1 MESYMDLSQRI
12 TENFLEMDNDI
23 CVELLHTDKEY
34 ASLYD
39 KSDNLQHLHPFIM
52 KVLEGTGEI
61 SLTKDEH
68 RILAEYLNTK
78 IGMAS
83 IERQQIYFRGHTDS
97 FAYLKKIGAIKSY
110 W

>member
-12 TENFLEMDNDI
+12 TENFLEIDNDI

-39 KSDNLQHLHPFIM
+39 KADDLQHLHPFIM
-52 KVLEGTGEI
+52 KALEGAEEI

-68 RILAEYLNTK
+68 HILVEYLSLK
-78 IGMAS
+78 IEMDS
-83 IERQQIYFRGHTDS
+83 IERRQIYFRGHTDS
-97 FAYLKKIGAIKSY
+97 FAYLKKIGAI
-110 W
+110 

>member
-12 TENFLEMDNDI
+12 TENFLEIDNDI
-23 CVELLHTDKEY
+23 CVELLHKDKEY

-61 SLTKDEH
+61 YLTKDEH
-68 RILAEYLNTK
+68 HILVEYLNIK
-78 IGMAS
+78 IELDS
-83 IERQQIYFRGHTDS
+83 IERRQIYFCGHTDS
-97 FAYLKKIGAIKSY
+97 FSYFKKIGAFKS
-110 W
+110 